1 MGDDRR
7 FCPAYW
13 GMFFETTVTQN
24 GLMNPGSDDT
34 SAESAAFAD
43 LLVES
48 GLVSHEQL
56 TSALLEHSLSGVA
69 IDAVLVAQGVVEPVA
84 LRSVLAHAWNLPALN
99 LARTHVDHELVDQ
112 FSDELYL
119 SENWFPGSRPGERH
133 RARRHLSD
141 SGCLACRAHR
151 CRDRLA
157 GRVRRRGIG
166 GHLCRRRARSQAAH
180 AGSTIIPQL
189 NLVG

>member
-1 MGDDRR
+1 MPADDCDDRW
-7 FCPAYW
+7 FCPVYW
-13 GMFFETTVTQN
+13 GMFFETTVAQN

-48 GLVSHEQL
+48 GLVSKGQL
-56 TSALLEHSLSGVA
+56 ARAFLEHTLSGLA

-112 FSDELYL
+112 WSDELYL
-119 SENWFPGSRPGERH
+119 SENWFPVRDQANGTVLVATSRIPDTARTERIAAVIASPVEFAAVASADISAAVA
-133 RARRHLSD
+133 RAVKRRT
-141 SGCLACRAHR
+141 R
-151 CRDRLA
+151 
-157 GRVRRRGIG
+157 GR
-166 GHLCRRRARSQAAH
+166 RSFL
-180 AGSTIIPQL
+180 G
-189 NLVG
+189 

>member
-1 MGDDRR
+1 MGDDRW

-56 TSALLEHSLSGVA
+56 ASALLEHSLSGVA
-69 IDAVLVAQGVVEPVA
+69 IDAVLVAQGIVEPVA
-84 LRSVLAHAWNLPALN
+84 LRSVLAHAWNLPTLN

-119 SENWFPGSRPGERH
+119 SENWFPVRDQANGTVLVATSRIPDASRAERIAAVIASPVEFAAVASADISAAVA
-133 RARRHLSD
+133 RAVKRRT
-141 SGCLACRAHR
+141 R
-151 CRDRLA
+151 
-157 GRVRRRGIG
+157 GR
-166 GHLCRRRARSQAAH
+166 RSFL
-180 AGSTIIPQL
+180 G
-189 NLVG
+189 